1 MKNKREIV
9 QVRIPRDTAER
20 IDDAVARKPIYAHRQ
35 HFVFVAVE
43 EMLKKVERQI
53 SNESEQA
60 A

>member
-1 MKNKREIV
+1 MKTKREIV
-9 QVRIPRDTAER
+9 QVRIPRDVAER
-20 IDDAVARKPIYAHRQ
+20 IDDAVSQKPIYAHRQ

-53 SNESEQA
+53 SNEGEKA